1 MLVSARLDAASA
13 ALGSVETILDVSQPA
28 AVNARYDAMPADAPA
43 REMGRQFELRETRQA
58 QLVRAQQ
65 QFAATVQAHQL
76 EGPLFEQ
83 PREERIR

>member
-1 MLVSARLDAASA
+1 
-13 ALGSVETILDVSQPA
+13 
-28 AVNARYDAMPADAPA
+28 
-43 REMGRQFELRETRQA
+43 MGRQFELRETRQA